1 MIFAALVHDSAMM
14 LAASWSKSS
23 SFSGMSQCK
32 QPNAT
37 LAASNI

>member
-1 MIFAALVHDSAMM
+1 MIFGDLVHDFAMM

-32 QPNAT
+32 QPNST
-37 LAASNI
+37 LAVSNI